1 MNKQKKRRKR
11 KTKNK
16 KEKAQ
21 GIHTDTQA
29 NTDKSHVQT
38 KSESI

>member
-11 KTKNK
+11 KKTK

-29 NTDKSHVQT
+29 NRDKSHVQT